1 MLIIL
6 RAIARHILRI
16 IYEEVIN
23 NTDGNQSKLV
33 PARLFV

>member
-1 MLIIL
+1 MMIG
-6 RAIARHILRI
+6 AIARHILRI

-33 PARLFV
+33 PPRLFV